1 MNETIQQLQAI
12 IAKYTPLLKAVKE
25 DAWRIKPLPGKWS
38 KAEEL
43 GHLIDS
49 AQNNIRRFIVGQ
61 YEEQPQIVYKQDE
74 WVKITNYQ
82 QYPVNDLIDMWMSIN
97 KHVCVVLQNIS
108 AEKAGRTVLTQTVHS
123 IEWLAADYN
132 KHLLHHLHHLLELD
146 PVAYP

>member
-61 YEEQPQIVYKQDE
+61 YEEQPHIVYKQDE
-74 WVKITNYQ
+74 WVKISNYQ
-82 QYPVNDLIDMWMSIN
+82 QPYLIIMGSI
-97 KHVCVVLQNIS
+97 KQ
-108 AEKAGRTVLTQTVHS
+108 
-123 IEWLAADYN
+123 
-132 KHLLHHLHHLLELD
+132 
-146 PVAYP
+146 